1 MILISV
7 CFLCDGLQAVS
18 LEEMYFSQKVG
29 KVSILAC
36 VMFCLPSSE
45 LLFPEPA
52 LSLQPAWLLHGLG
65 TVSPQ
70 TQPSCAL
77 VQASCLG
84 QAVCPCTET
93 FLCADNTR
101 GLCSLAVCSAG
112 FPSQGGSPIQMPARV
127 IKVTCR
133 GD

>member
-18 LEEMYFSQKVG
+18 LEKMYFSQKVG

-52 LSLQPAWLLHGLG
+52 LSAASLVAAWAGHGFSSD
-65 TVSPQ
+65 T
-70 TQPSCAL
+70 A
-77 VQASCLG
+77 
-84 QAVCPCTET
+84 
-93 FLCADNTR
+93 
-101 GLCSLAVCSAG
+101 
-112 FPSQGGSPIQMPARV
+112 
-127 IKVTCR
+127 
-133 GD
+133 